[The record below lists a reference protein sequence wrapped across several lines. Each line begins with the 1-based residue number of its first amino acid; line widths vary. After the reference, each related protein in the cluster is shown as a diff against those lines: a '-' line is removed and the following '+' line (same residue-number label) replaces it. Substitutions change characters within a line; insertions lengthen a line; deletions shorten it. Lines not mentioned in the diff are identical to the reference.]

1 MAKMNADR
9 IIMRSGRLAGPGWAA
24 RRAGDRIVARRGLR
38 RSGRRVLTRPVP
50 VGIESQRRNGS
61 MPMCKPKPAAAKAV
75 KKVAKKAA
83 KKTAKKATKKAVK
96 K

>member
-1 MAKMNADR
+1 
-9 IIMRSGRLAGPGWAA
+9 
-24 RRAGDRIVARRGLR
+24 
-38 RSGRRVLTRPVP
+38 
-50 VGIESQRRNGS
+50 VGTESQRRNGS

-83 KKTAKKATKKAVK
+83 KKATKKVVK

>member
-1 MAKMNADR
+1 MMAKMTVDR
-9 IIMRSGRLAGPGWAA
+9 IIVRSGRLAGPGWAA

-38 RSGRRVLTRPVP
+38 RIGRQDSTRPAP
-50 VGIESQRRNGS
+50 VGTESQRRNGS

-75 KKVAKKAA
+75 KKVAKK
-83 KKTAKKATKKAVK
+83 TAKKATKKVVK